1 MKSELTATDARRDF
15 FEIVK
20 GATEKHQIYRILH
33 RKGPVVLLSAE
44 DSSVHSL
51 DAVGTRIWELCDGE
65 KTVSEIVDLVV
76 SEFEVDRETAE
87 KDVVEFIEELMQKEK
102 SLVTLS

>member
-1 MKSELTATDARRDF
+1 MLDKKVTRD
-15 FEIVK
+15 ENV
-20 GATEKHQIYRILH
+20 AWRII
-33 RKGPVVLLSAE
+33 GDEAVLLSAE

-65 KTVSEIVDLVV
+65 KTVSEIIDQVV
-76 SEFEVDRETAE
+76 AEFEVERETAE
-87 KDVVEFIEELMQKEK
+87 KDVVEFIEELMKKEK

>member
-1 MKSELTATDARRDF
+1 MLDKKVTRD
-15 FEIVK
+15 ENV
-20 GATEKHQIYRILH
+20 AWRII
-33 RKGPVVLLSAE
+33 GDEAVLLSAE

-65 KTVSEIVDLVV
+65 KTVSEIVDQVV

-87 KDVVEFIEELMQKEK
+87 KDVVEFIDELMKKEK
-102 SLVTLS
+102 SLVSLS

>member
-1 MKSELTATDARRDF
+1 MLDKKVTRD
-15 FEIVK
+15 ENV
-20 GATEKHQIYRILH
+20 AWRII
-33 RKGPVVLLSAE
+33 GDEAVLLSAE

-65 KTVSEIVDLVV
+65 KTVKEIIDQVV
-76 SEFEVDRETAE
+76 AEFEVDHETAE

-102 SLVTLS
+102 SLVSLS

>member
-1 MKSELTATDARRDF
+1 MLDKKVTRD
-15 FEIVK
+15 ENV
-20 GATEKHQIYRILH
+20 AWRII
-33 RKGPVVLLSAE
+33 GDEAVLLSAE

-65 KTVSEIVDLVV
+65 KTVSEIVDQVV

-87 KDVVEFIEELMQKEK
+87 KDVVEFIEELMKKEK
-102 SLVTLS
+102 SLVSLS

>member
-1 MKSELTATDARRDF
+1 MLDKKVNRD
-15 FEIVK
+15 ENV
-20 GATEKHQIYRILH
+20 AWRII
-33 RKGPVVLLSAE
+33 GDEAVLLSAE

-65 KTVSEIVDLVV
+65 KTVSEIVDQVV

>member
-1 MKSELTATDARRDF
+1 MLDKKVTRD
-15 FEIVK
+15 ENV
-20 GATEKHQIYRILH
+20 AWRII
-33 RKGPVVLLSAE
+33 GDEAVLLSAE

-65 KTVSEIVDLVV
+65 KTVSEIVDQIV

-87 KDVVEFIEELMQKEK
+87 KDVVEFIEELMKKEK

>member
-1 MKSELTATDARRDF
+1 MLDKKVTRD
-15 FEIVK
+15 ENV
-20 GATEKHQIYRILH
+20 AWRII
-33 RKGPVVLLSAE
+33 GDEAVLLSAE

-65 KTVSEIVDLVV
+65 KTVSEIIDQVV

-87 KDVVEFIEELMQKEK
+87 KDVVEFIEELMKKEK

>member
-1 MKSELTATDARRDF
+1 MLDKKVTRD
-15 FEIVK
+15 ENV
-20 GATEKHQIYRILH
+20 AWRII
-33 RKGPVVLLSAE
+33 GDEAVLLSAE

-65 KTVSEIVDLVV
+65 KTVSEIVDQVV

>member
-1 MKSELTATDARRDF
+1 MLDKKVTRD
-15 FEIVK
+15 ENV
-20 GATEKHQIYRILH
+20 AWRII
-33 RKGPVVLLSAE
+33 GDEAVLLSAE

-65 KTVSEIVDLVV
+65 KTVSEIIDQVV

-102 SLVTLS
+102 ALVTLS

>member
-1 MKSELTATDARRDF
+1 MLDKKVTRD
-15 FEIVK
+15 ENV
-20 GATEKHQIYRILH
+20 AWRII
-33 RKGPVVLLSAE
+33 GDEAVLLSAE

-65 KTVSEIVDLVV
+65 KTVSEIVDQVV
-76 SEFEVDRETAE
+76 SEFDVDRETAE
-87 KDVVEFIEELMQKEK
+87 KDVVEFIEELMNKEK

>member
-1 MKSELTATDARRDF
+1 MLDKKVTRD
-15 FEIVK
+15 ENV
-20 GATEKHQIYRILH
+20 AWRII
-33 RKGPVVLLSAE
+33 GDEAVLLSAE

-65 KTVSEIVDLVV
+65 KTVTEIIDQVV

-87 KDVVEFIEELMQKEK
+87 KDVVEFIQELMQKEK

>member
-1 MKSELTATDARRDF
+1 MLDKKVTRD
-15 FEIVK
+15 ENV
-20 GATEKHQIYRILH
+20 AWRII
-33 RKGPVVLLSAE
+33 GDEAVLLSAE

-65 KTVSEIVDLVV
+65 KTVNEIVDQVV

-87 KDVVEFIEELMQKEK
+87 KDVVEFITELMQKEK
-102 SLVTLS
+102 ALVTLS

>member
-1 MKSELTATDARRDF
+1 MLDKKVTRD
-15 FEIVK
+15 ENV
-20 GATEKHQIYRILH
+20 AWRII
-33 RKGPVVLLSAE
+33 GDEAVLLSAE

-65 KTVSEIVDLVV
+65 KTVNEIVDQVV

>member
-1 MKSELTATDARRDF
+1 MLDKKVTRD
-15 FEIVK
+15 ENV
-20 GATEKHQIYRILH
+20 AWRII
-33 RKGPVVLLSAE
+33 GDEAVLLSAE

-65 KTVSEIVDLVV
+65 KTVSEIIDQVV
-76 SEFEVDRETAE
+76 SEFEVDRDTAE
-87 KDVVEFIEELMQKEK
+87 KDVVEFIEELMKKEK

>member
-1 MKSELTATDARRDF
+1 MLDKKVTRD
-15 FEIVK
+15 ENV
-20 GATEKHQIYRILH
+20 AWRII
-33 RKGPVVLLSAE
+33 GDEAVLLSAE

-65 KTVSEIVDLVV
+65 KTVSEIIDQVV
-76 SEFEVDRETAE
+76 EEFEVDRDTAE

>member
-1 MKSELTATDARRDF
+1 MLDKKVTRD
-15 FEIVK
+15 ENV
-20 GATEKHQIYRILH
+20 AWRII
-33 RKGPVVLLSAE
+33 GDEAVLLSAE

-65 KTVSEIVDLVV
+65 KTVSEIIDQVV
-76 SEFEVDRETAE
+76 EEFEVDRDTAE

-102 SLVTLS
+102 SLVSLS

>member
-1 MKSELTATDARRDF
+1 MLDKKVTRD
-15 FEIVK
+15 ENV
-20 GATEKHQIYRILH
+20 AWRII
-33 RKGPVVLLSAE
+33 GDEGVLLSAE

-65 KTVSEIVDLVV
+65 KTVSEIIDQVV

-102 SLVTLS
+102 ALVTLS

>member
-1 MKSELTATDARRDF
+1 MLDKKVTRD
-15 FEIVK
+15 ENV
-20 GATEKHQIYRILH
+20 AWRII
-33 RKGPVVLLSAE
+33 GDEAVLLSAE

>member
-1 MKSELTATDARRDF
+1 MTRD
-15 FEIVK
+15 ENV
-20 GATEKHQIYRILH
+20 AWRII
-33 RKGPVVLLSAE
+33 GDEAVLLSAE

-65 KTVSEIVDLVV
+65 KTVNEIIDQVV
-76 SEFEVDRETAE
+76 EEFKVDRDTAA

-102 SLVTLS
+102 SLVALS

>member
-1 MKSELTATDARRDF
+1 MLDKKVTRD
-15 FEIVK
+15 ENV
-20 GATEKHQIYRILH
+20 AWRII
-33 RKGPVVLLSAE
+33 GDEAVLLSAE

-65 KTVSEIVDLVV
+65 KTVSEIIDQVV

>member
-1 MKSELTATDARRDF
+1 MLDKKVTRD
-15 FEIVK
+15 ENV
-20 GATEKHQIYRILH
+20 AWRII
-33 RKGPVVLLSAE
+33 GDEAVLLSAE

-65 KTVSEIVDLVV
+65 KTVSEIVDQVV

-87 KDVVEFIEELMQKEK
+87 KDVVEFIEELMNKEK